1 MATIVEFLSNEHR
14 CCDESF
20 AATEEAAQPGDLLRC
35 RTDFRQ
41 FQAAM
46 EHHFEKEEA
55 MLFPAFEQVTRQ
67 HHGSDAGDAA
77 GAPANAGNA
86 GRDDDALAS
95 GDLEDILGQAETL
108 LILMQQHNIKEEQIL
123 YPMCDQFLG
132 APSVGDPGHAGLPE
146 HRMNLPE
153 IVVDGRGLEPPEPM
167 ERVLAAL
174 DELQPG
180 QRVRFLIHRQP
191 YPLYDILRRY
201 HYRL

>member
-20 AATEEAAQPGDLLRC
+20 AATEEAAQTGDLLRC

-55 MLFPAFEQVTRQ
+55 MLFPAFEQASGNTMGPTRVMRLEHRQ
-67 HHGSDAGDAA
+67 MRETLAEMDG
-77 GAPANAGNA
+77 
-86 GRDDDALAS
+86 ALAS
-95 GDLEDILGQAETL
+95 GDLEDFLGQAETL

-132 APSVGDPGHAGLPE
+132 GAVESVLQAMRDLPG
-146 HRMNLPE
+146 
-153 IVVDGRGLEPPEPM
+153 
-167 ERVLAAL
+167 
-174 DELQPG
+174 
-180 QRVRFLIHRQP
+180 RQP
-191 YPLYDILRRY
+191 T
-201 HYRL
+201 